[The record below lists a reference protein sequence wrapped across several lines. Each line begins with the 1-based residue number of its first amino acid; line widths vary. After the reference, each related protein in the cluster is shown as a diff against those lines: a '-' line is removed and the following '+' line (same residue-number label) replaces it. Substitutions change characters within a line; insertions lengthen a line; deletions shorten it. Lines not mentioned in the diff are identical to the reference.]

1 MKLENV
7 KFGDKFKTRD
17 GRIAIAIDEHK
28 ISRHHWYDFVVI
40 QEEGLSMLEGSPYK
54 FSVHD
59 TGIAMEDFTWLDIV
73 EKI

>member
-17 GRIAIAIDEHK
+17 GRIAIAIGEHK
-28 ISRHHWYDFVVI
+28 TYRCHWYDFVAL
-40 QEEGLSMLEGSPYK
+40 EEDVPMLGNSSEK
-54 FSVHD
+54 FHVYD